1 MKKKRA
7 LAASR
12 IPDDYAIES
21 TIGGYVIRDPNTEPN
36 SIVLHVGNNEEM
48 LKISKTGFYVRGIPV
63 KQDDKEAEIVYN
75 AFKEWMVYSAL
86 TRNY

>member
-12 IPDDYAIES
+12 DPDYEIQDSANTPNHIVFQ
-21 TIGGYVIRDPNTEPN
+21 TNAHDPQT
-36 SIVLHVGNNEEM
+36 EM
-48 LKISKTGFYVRGIPV
+48 LRVTETGFYVRGKPV
-63 KQDDKEAEIVYN
+63 KQDDKEAQIVYN